1 MQAINILT
9 PALDRLITRMPKA
22 ELHLHLE
29 GSITPRTF
37 LELAQRNRVDIP
49 ADDEAGVTRLFRYQ
63 RFHEFLGTFMLLSQ
77 ALVHGEDFAQAA
89 YELGLHLKRQNT
101 RYAEVMLSP
110 ALHYRRGIDLD
121 EMVRGAADGF
131 ARAQRAGGPQVNLV
145 FDYGRQNGVALA
157 WQILDVAI
165 RNMRH
170 GVVAWSIGGDE
181 VQHPPEPFADVFAA
195 ARRAGLH
202 VMAHA
207 GEVAGPESVR
217 GAVEALGAERV
228 GHGIRSIDD
237 PALLALLRDRNVT
250 LDVCP
255 SSNVLTNAVASLAM
269 HPLRRLVASG
279 VRVTL
284 NTDDPTFFHTTLND
298 EYRLA
303 AREFGFNADELILL
317 ALNSVR
323 ASFLPEREKRA
334 LLRQF
339 TVEIAGLLFAGITS
353 PRSERRTT
361 SIGGQ
366 RLLSAKAA

>member
-1 MQAINILT
+1 MNAPKLLT
-9 PALDRLITRMPKA
+9 PAIDNLIARMPKA

-29 GSITPRTF
+29 GSITPHTF
-37 LELAQRNRVDIP
+37 LELARRNRVEIP
-49 ADDEAGVTRLFRYQ
+49 ASDEAGVVRLFRYQ
-63 RFHEFLGTFMLLSQ
+63 HFHEFLGNFMVLSQ
-77 ALVHGEDFAQAA
+77 ALIHGEDFSQAA
-89 YELGLHLKRQNT
+89 YELGLHLARQNV

-121 EMVRGAADGF
+121 EMVQGAADGF
-131 ARAQRAGGPQVNLV
+131 TQARHEGGPRVSLA

-157 WQILDVAI
+157 WQLLDVAI

-181 VQHPPEPFADVFAA
+181 VQNPPEPFADVFAA

-207 GEVAGPESVR
+207 GEVVGPESVR
-217 GAVEALGAERV
+217 GAVEALQVERV
-228 GHGIRSIDD
+228 GHGIRSMAD
-237 PALLALLRDRNVT
+237 PELLALLRQRNVT

-255 SSNVLTNAVASLAM
+255 SSNVRTGAVDAM
-269 HPLRRLVASG
+269 ADHPLRKLVEAG
-279 VRVTL
+279 VRVTI

-303 AREFGFNADELILL
+303 VREFGFSAADLVALS
-317 ALNSVR
+317 LNSVR

-339 TVEIAGLLFAGITS
+339 NVEIAGLLF
-353 PRSERRTT
+353 ERIVATEPF
-361 SIGGQ
+361 GAP
-366 RLLSAKAA
+366 LLARAA

>member
-1 MQAINILT
+1 MQTTKTLT
-9 PALDRLITRMPKA
+9 PALDRLITRLPKA

-37 LELAQRNRVDIP
+37 LELARRNQVDIP
-49 ADDEAGVTRLFRYQ
+49 AYDEASVTRLFHYQ

-89 YELGLHLKRQNT
+89 YELGLHLMRQNV

-110 ALHYRRGIDLD
+110 ALHHRRGVDLD
-121 EMVRGAADGF
+121 EMVRGAAAGF
-131 ARAQRAGGPQVNLV
+131 AQARRVGGPQVNLV

-157 WQILDVAI
+157 WQILEVAI

-207 GEVAGPESVR
+207 GEVVGPESVR
-217 GAVEALGAERV
+217 GAVEALGVERV
-228 GHGIRSIDD
+228 GHGIRSVDD
-237 PALLALLRDRNVT
+237 STLLEHLRARGVA

-255 SSNVLTNAVASLAM
+255 SSNLRTGAVASMAM
-269 HPLRRLVASG
+269 HPLRQLFDAG
-279 VRVTL
+279 IRVTL
-284 NTDDPTFFHTTLND
+284 NTDDPTFFGTTLND

-303 AREFGFNADELILL
+303 ARVFGFDAGELATL
-317 ALNSVR
+317 ALNGAR
-323 ASFLPEREKRA
+323 ATFLPESEKTA

-339 TVEIAGLLFAGITS
+339 EDAIGVLRVELGV
-353 PRSERRTT
+353 
-361 SIGGQ
+361 
-366 RLLSAKAA
+366 